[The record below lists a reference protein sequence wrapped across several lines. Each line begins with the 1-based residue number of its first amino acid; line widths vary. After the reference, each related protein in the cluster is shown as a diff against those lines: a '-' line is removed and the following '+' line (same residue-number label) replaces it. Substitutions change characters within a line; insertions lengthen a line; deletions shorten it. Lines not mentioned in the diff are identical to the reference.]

1 MVCKVL
7 TTLASGNLRWILSPS
22 ESVFDTHSVG
32 GMPREK
38 SSGFDTSIR
47 SLPFRLSS
55 PAISSASKETT
66 PEVALTTISPWAAAS
81 LNAPSR
87 TPWCSCCQALKGGLP
102 YWSGSVRAIVSS
114 GLRVPTIT
122 SCPMPS
128 SRAAIVLPTTPV
140 PRMPNLISS
149 PSFRCRYH
157 PEILQPSQYC
167 HLVSPHV
174 GQDRWPFDDHFLTSS
189 SPKEWALRIR
199 GLLRVARP
207 ATGAS
212 SA

>member
-7 TTLASGNLRWILSPS
+7 TTFASGNLRWILSPS
-22 ESVFDTHSVG
+22 ESVFETQSVG

-38 SSGFDTSIR
+38 SSGFDMSTR
-47 SLPFRLSS
+47 TLPLRLSS
-55 PAISSASKETT
+55 PAISSASKEAI
-66 PEVALTTISPWAAAS
+66 PVVALTTISPWAAAS
-81 LNAPSR
+81 PNVPSR
-87 TPWCSCCQALKGGLP
+87 TSGCSWFQAPKGGLS
-102 YWSGSVRAIVSS
+102 YWSGSVRDRVSS
-114 GLRVPTIT
+114 GSRVPTIT

-174 GQDRWPFDDHFLTSS
+174 GQDRWTFGDHFLTSS

-199 GLLRVARP
+199 GL
-207 ATGAS
+207 
-212 SA
+212 